1 MIPQADVAAWSRRAP
16 WPTPEQVEQ
25 DLVLARLMVEIAQHP
40 VLGPELV
47 MRGGTCLHK
56 LWLPRPYRYS
66 EDLDYVRTTSNGV
79 GAVLDAVREVAT
91 RVGFAEVRSQV
102 GRHPKLSL
110 RATTASGRPL
120 RVKVEM
126 NTFERSPARPITTRP
141 LSVTSSWFT
150 GSAEIPTFVLEE
162 LIATKLRA
170 LYQRAKGRDA
180 FDLWLVAQAF
190 DLDPAEVADCFAPYR
205 PDGWSP
211 TLARTNLAAKLAN
224 RSFLEDLRPLVIDW
238 PDGFDTESAEAAALR
253 LLDAIEHRPH

>member
-1 MIPQADVAAWSRRAP
+1 VIPQADVAAWSGRAP

-25 DLVLARLMVEIAQHP
+25 DLVLARLMIEFARHP

-66 EDLDYVRTTSNGV
+66 EDLDYVRTTSGGI

-91 RVGFAEVRSQV
+91 RVGFADVRPQV

-126 NTFERSPARPITTRP
+126 NTFERSPAWSITTRP
-141 LSVTSSWFT
+141 LTVTSSWFT
-150 GSAEIPTFVLEE
+150 GSAEVPTFVLEE
-162 LIATKLRA
+162 LIATKIRA

-180 FDLWLVAQAF
+180 FDIWLVAHAF
-190 DLDPAEVADCFAPYR
+190 ELDPTDVATCFAPYR
-205 PDGWSP
+205 PDGWTP
-211 TLARTNLAAKLAN
+211 TLARTNLAAKLAK

-238 PDGFDTESAEAAALR
+238 PDGFEPASAESAAFR
-253 LLDAIEHRPH
+253 LLDAIEQRPT

>member
-1 MIPQADVAAWSRRAP
+1 VIPQADVAAWSGTAP

-25 DLVLARLMVEIAQHP
+25 DLVLARLMVEFARHP

-56 LWLPRPYRYS
+56 LWLQRPYRYS
-66 EDLDYVRTTSNGV
+66 EDLDYVRTTSGGI

-91 RVGFAEVRSQV
+91 SVGFAEVRPQI

-110 RATTASGRPL
+110 RATTTSGRPL

-141 LSVTSSWFT
+141 LTVASSWFT
-150 GSAEIPTFVLEE
+150 GSAEVPTFVLEE

-170 LYQRAKGRDA
+170 LYQRTKGRDA

-190 DLDPAEVADCFAPYR
+190 DLEPADVAACFAPYR
-205 PDGWSP
+205 PVGWTT

-224 RSFLEDLRPLVIDW
+224 PGFLEDLRPLVIDW
-238 PDGFDTESAEAAALR
+238 PEGFDAESASAAALS
-253 LLDAIEHRPH
+253 LLDAIEPGST